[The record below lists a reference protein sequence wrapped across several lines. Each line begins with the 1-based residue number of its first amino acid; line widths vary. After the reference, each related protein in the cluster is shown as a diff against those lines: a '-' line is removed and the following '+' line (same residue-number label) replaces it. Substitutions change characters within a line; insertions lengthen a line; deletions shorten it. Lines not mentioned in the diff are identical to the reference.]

1 MELRIEM
8 LDSKNDLLVFTDEKF
23 MERVVTEIRDYC
35 CINAMFHIYDEKEN
49 LDAEISAFFIDE
61 SRSYNNGLSITT
73 VADCMSQELLDAVK
87 VLVKTEDYDEI
98 IFTPAYTC
106 YIQTF
111 YVYPEFRNMGIGKYL
126 WENIADIFEYFMNKD
141 IHAIIVYPKPH
152 TIIKNGNT
160 FEKEPIEDDEM
171 LQKMKSGLVLGGYK
185 EIDNSNYFMKIYL
198 DE

>member
-1 MELRIEM
+1 MELRIKM
-8 LDSKNDLLVFTDEKF
+8 IDSKNDLLVFTDEKF

-49 LDAEISAFFIDE
+49 LVAEISAFFIDE

-106 YIQTF
+106 YIQTL

>member
-1 MELRIEM
+1 MTIREIEYIEGPNPYLRSIEYYEGDKVIGFLNYSLIYDRIEV
-8 LDSKNDLLVFTDEKF
+8 DNLLVNE
-23 MERVVTEIRDYC
+23 
-35 CINAMFHIYDEKEN
+35 EN
-49 LDAEISAFFIDE
+49 
-61 SRSYNNGLSITT
+61 
-73 VADCMSQELLDAVK
+73 
-87 VLVKTEDYDEI
+87 
-98 IFTPAYTC
+98 
-106 YIQTF
+106 
-111 YVYPEFRNMGIGKYL
+111 RNMGIGKYL

-198 DE
+198 DESTEVICFE

>member
-23 MERVVTEIRDYC
+23 MERVVKEIRDYC

-49 LDAEISAFFIDE
+49 LVAEISAFFIDE

-73 VADCMSQELLDAVK
+73 VADCMSQELLDAIK

-106 YIQTF
+106 YIQTL